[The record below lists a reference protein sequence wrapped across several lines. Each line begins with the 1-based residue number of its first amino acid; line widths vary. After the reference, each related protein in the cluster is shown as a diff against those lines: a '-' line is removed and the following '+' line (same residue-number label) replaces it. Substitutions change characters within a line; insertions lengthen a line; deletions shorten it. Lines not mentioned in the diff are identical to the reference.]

1 MNRFFIQPHRVHGSF
16 SFCHYVNRNIL
27 RITKR
32 SFLSFQSTS
41 NWKCYLLPGKLP
53 EKVPLRTLEN
63 KRVNVVII

>member
-1 MNRFFIQPHRVHGSF
+1 MNRFFIQLHRVHGSF
-16 SFCHYVNRNIL
+16 SFFHYVNINIL

-41 NWKCYLLPGKLP
+41 NWKCYFLPGKPP